1 MQLNRNFC
9 ALIGALT
16 LLIVQVNRVEAQL
29 PVTQF
34 RTLYPPAAGVGSTGP
49 VEVLGSGPLEEIERL
64 VFSHPGISA
73 NLMAGETQPIT
84 GETTRAFGKFTLSI
98 PADLPPGFY
107 EAWAVGRHGA
117 SFPRTIWIPARPVV
131 AVPQAATDAGPFPKL
146 PTDSVVVDRYVAARV
161 QRYELPLTAG
171 QRVRIVA
178 LDAKLDSRALSN
190 IRVLSPAGKLIA
202 SARSEGQSGAQIELT
217 ATDAGNY
224 RIEMR
229 DGIYRGGDEFP
240 YALYVEPADGPRL
253 DTTTAPPADKNQL
266 LAALKPTG
274 GQLSPARQM
283 SALPLARWL
292 ASEGAFFALPA
303 PRSEP
308 LDVSLPCFVVGSFSS
323 QPAGEAFQF
332 TAKKGEVYQLDVA
345 SHCLGENSDA
355 TLIVSKVVAAEVG
368 PTVTRLTEQDD
379 VAPVGTP
386 PYRLARRDPSLRWE
400 APEDATYRVAV
411 RDQLASTPA
420 TAGRKYVLSIR
431 KPQPALDM
439 LAAWLYPINNQAQ
452 AKPIG
457 NNLLPGG
464 SVAVRVLISR
474 ADGLTGAVEVRCE
487 GLPAGI
493 IAPPILIPADRDEGH
508 LLISYPIAADPN
520 ATKPS
525 AGPIPLKI
533 KGKVLN
539 DAQPVEAEATAAA
552 LTWENIPSWNSL
564 ISRLSQQLVLFV
576 NDKDTLPVTFNVGT
590 DQPLVMAR
598 GGKLPLPIA
607 VARRPGGADKA
618 VLRAQG
624 LPPKVTLA
632 DVTIEGKD
640 NEAKPEL
647 VIAADAPVGEATLWF
662 QVETKVK
669 FRNNPQAM
677 ERAEATKAALEKIQA
692 DPARAAEKDAVTAAL
707 KAATDKIAALKDPTA
722 EKDVAVFLPSNSVRI
737 KIVAAPVEA
746 AADWR
751 IEAKRGTESDHAIAI
766 KRLFGLDSPVDV
778 KLDPAA
784 PGVELTAPAIATGA
798 EQTQAH
804 LKLAA
809 DAAPGE
815 RKLQLKLSYKFNN
828 QDLSIALPLT
838 LVISE

>member
-1 MQLNRNFC
+1 MHLHRNLRAVVC
-9 ALIGALT
+9 ALILIAALGDHAS
-16 LLIVQVNRVEAQL
+16 AQL

-34 RTLYPPAAGVGSTGP
+34 RAIYPPVAGVGSTST
-49 VEVLGSGPLEEIERL
+49 VDVLGGGPLEEVERL

-84 GETTRAFGKFTLSI
+84 GETQRAFGKFTLSI
-98 PADLPPGFY
+98 PSDLPPGFY

-117 SFPRTIWIPARPVV
+117 SYPRTLWIPSRPVV
-131 AVPQAATDAGPFPKL
+131 TAPQPPSDAGPYPTL
-146 PTDSVVVDRYVAARV
+146 PMDGVVVDRFVNARV

-171 QRVRIVA
+171 GRVRIVA

-190 IRVLSPAGKLIA
+190 LRVLSPAGRLLA
-202 SARSEGQSGAQIELT
+202 SARSEGRDGVTIELT

-224 RIEMR
+224 RIELR
-229 DGIYRGGDEFP
+229 DGIYRGGDEFI
-240 YALYVEPADGPRL
+240 YALYAEPVDGPRL
-253 DTTTAPPADKNQL
+253 QPTTAPPADKAQL
-266 LAALKPTG
+266 IAALNPAG

-283 SALPLARWL
+283 AALPLARWL
-292 ASEGAFFALPA
+292 GSEGTFLGLPT
-303 PRSEP
+303 PRAEP
-308 LDVSLPCFVVGSFSS
+308 VDVTLPCIVAGSFSN
-323 QPAGEAFQF
+323 QPTGEAFQF
-332 TAKKGEVYQLDVA
+332 TAKKGEVYYLDVA

-355 TLIVSKVVAAEVG
+355 MLTVSKVTAAEGG
-368 PTVTRLTEQDD
+368 PTIAKLAEQDD
-379 VAPVGTP
+379 APPAGTA
-386 PYRLARRDPSLRWE
+386 PYRLVRRDPSLRWE
-400 APEDATYRVAV
+400 APEDATYRVSV
-411 RDQLASTPA
+411 RDQLATTPA
-420 TAGRKYVLSIR
+420 TAGRQYVLAIR

-452 AKPIG
+452 AKPMG

-464 SVAVRVLISR
+464 SAAIRVLISR
-474 ADGLTGAVEVRCE
+474 ADGLTGPVEVRCE

-493 IAPPILIPADRDEGH
+493 VAPPIMIAADRDEGH
-508 LLISYPIAADPN
+508 LIITYPIAADPN
-520 ATKPS
+520 APKPP
-525 AGPIPLKI
+525 AGPVPLKI

-539 DAQPVEAEATAAA
+539 DAQPIEAEAASAAV
-552 LTWENIPSWNSL
+552 TWENIPSWNSL
-564 ISRLSQQLVLFV
+564 IGRLSEQLVLYV
-576 NDKDTLPVTFNVGT
+576 NELDTLPVTFNVGT
-590 DQPLVMAR
+590 DQPVVMAR
-598 GGKLPLPIA
+598 GGKLPLPIT

-632 DVTIEGKD
+632 DVTIEGNV

-677 ERAEATKAALEKIQA
+677 TRVEATKAALEKIQA
-692 DPARAAEKDAVTAAL
+692 DPARAAEKDAVAAAL
-707 KAATDKIAALKDPTA
+707 KAATDKIAQLKDPTA
-722 EKDVAVFLPSNSVRI
+722 EKDVAVFLPTNSVRI
-737 KIVAAPVEA
+737 KIVEAPVEA
-746 AADWR
+746 AAAWR
-751 IEAKRGTESDHAIAI
+751 IEAKRGTESDHAILV
-766 KRLFGLDSPVDV
+766 KRLFGLDSPIDV
-778 KLDPAA
+778 KLDPAI
-784 PGVELTAPAIATGA
+784 PGVEITAPAIATGV

-815 RKLQLKLSYKFNN
+815 RKVQMKLSYKFNN
-828 QDLSIALPLT
+828 QDLSIAIPLT

>member
-1 MQLNRNFC
+1 MQLNRNLC

-16 LLIVQVNRVEAQL
+16 LLIIPINRVSAQL

-34 RTLYPPAAGVGSTGP
+34 RTLYPPAAGVGSTGT

-131 AVPQAATDAGPFPKL
+131 AVPQAATDAGPFPTL
-146 PTDSVVVDRYVAARV
+146 PTDTVVVDRYVAARA

-190 IRVLSPAGKLIA
+190 IRILSPAGKLIA

-217 ATDAGNY
+217 ASDAGNY
-224 RIEMR
+224 RIELR
-229 DGIYRGGDEFP
+229 DGIYRGGDEFT

-253 DTTTAPPADKNQL
+253 DTTTAPPADKAQL
-266 LAALKPTG
+266 LAALKPGG
-274 GQLSPARQM
+274 GQQSPARQM

-292 ASEGAFFALPA
+292 ASEGTFFALPT

-308 LDVSLPCFVVGSFSS
+308 LDVTLPCFVVGSFSS
-323 QPAGEAFQF
+323 QPTGEVFQF

-355 TLIVSKVVAAEVG
+355 TLTVSKVVAAEGG

-379 VAPVGTP
+379 SAPAGTP

-420 TAGRKYVLSIR
+420 TAGRKYVLSVR

-520 ATKPS
+520 AAKPA

-539 DAQPVEAEATAAA
+539 DAQPVEAQATVAA
-552 LTWENIPSWNSL
+552 LTWENIPSWNSI
-564 ISRLSQQLVLFV
+564 ISRLSEQLVLFV

-607 VARRPGGADKA
+607 VTRRPGGADKA

-632 DVTIEGKD
+632 DVTIEGNA